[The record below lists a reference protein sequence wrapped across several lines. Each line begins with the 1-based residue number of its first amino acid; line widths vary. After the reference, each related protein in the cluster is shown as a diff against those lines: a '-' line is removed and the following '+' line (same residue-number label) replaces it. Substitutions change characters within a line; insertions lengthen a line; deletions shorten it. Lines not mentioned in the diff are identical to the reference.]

1 MSRTLRKI
9 TVLWI
14 KNILSQWMT
23 AKDYSSEL
31 EVKVCDKTNEALILN
46 QELDELR
53 ATNQA
58 IATRMK
64 ELESENGDL
73 EEEACDLFD
82 KVYTAYLNIMYCL
95 QHSC

>member
-1 MSRTLRKI
+1 
-9 TVLWI
+9 
-14 KNILSQWMT
+14 MT

-31 EVKVCDKTNEALILN
+31 EVNLCDKTNEALILN
-46 QELDELR
+46 QELKELK
-53 ATNQA
+53 ATNQV

-95 QHSC
+95 QHSCYC